1 MSNFSL
7 LVLASAS
14 PRRRDLLAQIGV
26 PHKVLAVDVDESAL
40 PGELPEQLARR
51 LAREKAVAG
60 RHRDGATRPVLG
72 ADTVVALGEQMFG
85 KPRDEADALQMLQA
99 LSGRWHR
106 VFTAIA
112 LALPGPQGAVLERCS
127 DTEVQMRS
135 IQIEELR
142 AYWAS
147 GEPQGK
153 AGAYAIQGQGAAF
166 ISNIRG
172 SYSGVMGL
180 PLYET
185 AQLLQSQG
193 LYGVPP
199 PR

>member
-1 MSNFSL
+1 MSKSPL

-14 PRRRDLLAQIGV
+14 PRRRELLAQIGV
-26 PHKVLAVDVDESAL
+26 AHKVLVVDVDESAL
-40 PGELPEQLARR
+40 PGELPEQLVRR

-60 RHRDGATRPVLG
+60 RSRDGATRPVLG
-72 ADTVVALGEQMFG
+72 ADTVVVLGEQAFG
-85 KPRDEADALQMLQA
+85 KPQDEADALQMLQA

-106 VFTAIA
+106 VLTAIA
-112 LALPGPQGAVLERCS
+112 LALPGSEGAVLEQCS

-135 IQIEELR
+135 IAAEEIR

-166 ISNIRG
+166 IRNIRG

-193 LYGVPP
+193 LYGVPR